1 MSKELGVAKK
11 TVKQIQIVKLLNGK
25 FVKKKK
31 RSKVVWVRKEGRKG
45 EVEMAAGRR
54 SSAARLPS

>member
-31 RSKVVWVRKEGRKG
+31 KSKVVWGGSDTCQVVRDLRLQS
-45 EVEMAAGRR
+45 R
-54 SSAARLPS
+54 SLQSPG